1 MDRLLEM
8 PWKSWIPISLRK
20 NLSQEGRLKLPKTV
34 FVLWTKMPRQAWA
47 KISAAET
54 CWQSFLLA
62 PGMAPL
68 PDGINIAFW
77 SLFGQK
83 QTLSISVMLHQIGSL
98 CPVCQMALSRTL
110 AATLFWKAIVKFL
123 CAKIQKA
130 FVQKALIGPQQQTN
144 ISGVR
149 LCS

>member
-20 NLSQEGRLKLPKTV
+20 NLPQEGRLKLPKTV

-98 CPVCQMALSRTL
+98 RPACQMALARTL
-110 AATLFWKAIVKFL
+110 AATLLQNAIARSF
-123 CAKIQKA
+123 CAKSQRA
-130 FVQKALIGPQQQTN
+130 SVQTALIRLQQQSS
-144 ISGVR
+144 ISGFCF
-149 LCS
+149 CS